1 MNRKQ
6 TICYGKTKFFLSQFF
21 IAKWYLYTE
30 IKTLRTITRSSH
42 PMGSVEKG
50 VLKNFVNFTGKHLA
64 GVNFIKKETPTPTYS
79 IKSAASIHLDWTK
92 KMKFPI
98 KDFFSQIHSI
108 AVLVCK

>member
-1 MNRKQ
+1 
-6 TICYGKTKFFLSQFF
+6 
-21 IAKWYLYTE
+21 
-30 IKTLRTITRSSH
+30 
-42 PMGSVEKG
+42 MGSVEKG

-108 AVLVCK
+108 ALLVCK